1 MDIRE
6 IQRKLS
12 IFSKEREWDQFHTPK
27 NLAAALSVE
36 ASELLEV
43 FQWLTDKQSRE
54 LNTIQMADAE
64 QEVADIAMY
73 LLRICDVM
81 NIDIEAVI
89 EKKLEINTDKYPV
102 GAAKGN
108 ATKYNKRIN

>member
-1 MDIRE
+1 ME
-6 IQRKLS
+6 IKGIQQKLS

-43 FQWLTDKQSRE
+43 FQWLTDNQSRR
-54 LNTIQMADAE
+54 LDNAQMAAVE
-64 QEVADIAMY
+64 EEVADIAMY

-81 NIDIEAVI
+81 NIDLESVI
-89 EKKLEINTDKYPV
+89 KKKLEINADKYPV
-102 GAAKGN
+102 QEAKGN
-108 ATKYNKRIN
+108 ATKYNKRIK

>member
-1 MDIRE
+1 ME
-6 IQRKLS
+6 IKGIQQKLS

-43 FQWLTDKQSRE
+43 FQWLTDDQSQN
-54 LNTIQMADAE
+54 LDKAQMADTE
-64 QEVADIAMY
+64 EEVADIALY

-81 NIDIEAVI
+81 NIDLESVI
-89 EKKLEINTDKYPV
+89 NKKLEVNAAKYPIQE
-102 GAAKGN
+102 AKGN
-108 ATKYNKRIN
+108 ATKYNKRIK

>member
-1 MDIRE
+1 MNIRE
-6 IQRKLS
+6 IQKKLS
-12 IFSKEREWDQFHTPK
+12 IFSKERKWDQFHTPK

-54 LNTIQMADAE
+54 LDTVQMADAE

-81 NIDIEAVI
+81 NIDIEAAI
-89 EKKLEINTDKYPV
+89 EKKLEINADKYPV
-102 GAAKGN
+102 EAAKGN